1 MTISHTTNAEPLH
14 LILVEHNPA
23 DVDLCLRELR
33 KAGYEP
39 QAGVVQLPE
48 DFAARLGA
56 GDCQVIIADGTLPSW
71 SGLDALDALKRSGRD
86 IPFIFLTGTMRD
98 DEAMQTIERG
108 ADDCV
113 LKSGMA
119 RIGVAVRR
127 ALERRA
133 LRAEIEALKKQAS
146 VGAAIAELSPNA
158 VLELAADGTVLSFN
172 PPAAELARSVGREHA
187 KNLLPADVASI
198 ARTCLASGHKR
209 AGVEVPVAGRT
220 LSCSFFPIKPSE
232 AVHCYVSDV
241 TDRQRLEAQLRHSQ
255 KLESVGRL
263 AAGIAH
269 DFNNVLTVIQGHTG
283 LLRSDSAI
291 TPAMSESVQGIARAA
306 ERGSKL
312 TSQLLA
318 FSRRN
323 VLRLQSVD
331 LNEVLTSLSSL
342 LHRTLGE
349 DITYQFD
356 YASELPPIHADRGLI
371 EQVFMNLAVNARDAM
386 QRGGQLVLTTSL
398 VEIDS
403 AYVERHP
410 AEAREGRFVCLTIS
424 DTGCGMDHV
433 TLSRIF
439 EPFFTT
445 KEFGKG
451 TGLGLATV
459 YGIVKQHQGWIEV
472 RSQIGQ
478 GTTFRIYLPPS
489 SGPVEKIGE
498 ARNEPGSLQG
508 TETILIVEDEPP
520 VRWIVKDVL
529 TKYGYKVLEA
539 GSGVEAL
546 ALWHQHHD
554 EIELLLTDMV
564 MPVGLGGQEL
574 AEKFTAQKPE
584 LKVIFI
590 SGYSLQVAGRGFTV
604 LDNLNFL
611 QKPFDGAKLALAVRQ
626 CIEG

>member
-1 MTISHTTNAEPLH
+1 MTISPATNAQPLH
-14 LILVEHNPA
+14 LILVEDNPA
-23 DVDLCLRELR
+23 DVELCLRELR

-39 QAGVVQLPE
+39 QAGVVKLPE

-187 KNLLPADVASI
+187 KDLLPADVASI

-209 AGVEVPVAGRT
+209 VGVEVPVAGRT

-291 TPAMSESVQGIARAA
+291 TPAMSESVPGGGARQQA
-306 ERGSKL
+306 
-312 TSQLLA
+312 
-318 FSRRN
+318 
-323 VLRLQSVD
+323 
-331 LNEVLTSLSSL
+331 
-342 LHRTLGE
+342 
-349 DITYQFD
+349 
-356 YASELPPIHADRGLI
+356 
-371 EQVFMNLAVNARDAM
+371 
-386 QRGGQLVLTTSL
+386 
-398 VEIDS
+398 
-403 AYVERHP
+403 
-410 AEAREGRFVCLTIS
+410 
-424 DTGCGMDHV
+424 
-433 TLSRIF
+433 
-439 EPFFTT
+439 
-445 KEFGKG
+445 
-451 TGLGLATV
+451 
-459 YGIVKQHQGWIEV
+459 
-472 RSQIGQ
+472 
-478 GTTFRIYLPPS
+478 
-489 SGPVEKIGE
+489 
-498 ARNEPGSLQG
+498 
-508 TETILIVEDEPP
+508 DEPAP
-520 VRWIVKDVL
+520 CLQPAKC
-529 TKYGYKVLEA
+529 A
-539 GSGVEAL
+539 AAS
-546 ALWHQHHD
+546 
-554 EIELLLTDMV
+554 
-564 MPVGLGGQEL
+564 VG
-574 AEKFTAQKPE
+574 
-584 LKVIFI
+584 
-590 SGYSLQVAGRGFTV
+590 
-604 LDNLNFL
+604 
-611 QKPFDGAKLALAVRQ
+611 
-626 CIEG
+626 